1 MKLIE
6 HFLRLVD
13 NYTSKKPAMLF
24 LFFTQF

>member
-1 MKLIE
+1 MTLIE

-13 NYTSKKPAMLF
+13 NYTSKKTAKLF